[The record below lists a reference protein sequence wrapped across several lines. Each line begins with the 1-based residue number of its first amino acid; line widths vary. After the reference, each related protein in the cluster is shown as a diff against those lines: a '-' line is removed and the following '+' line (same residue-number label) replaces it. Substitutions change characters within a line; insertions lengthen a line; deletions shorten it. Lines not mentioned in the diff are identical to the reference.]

1 MPEPP
6 LTILSSSSSHLSKS
20 IGLDI
25 DGQLSYYLEQLN
37 LLLPQMHLQ
46 WLNTKTC
53 FALIDVNPV
62 GGSYQ
67 VLAQAS
73 TQQQMIENAAV
84 LVRALKR
91 GISYVEAIE
100 NKKQYADVMAELTTE
115 EEEEEIQEP

>member
-1 MPEPP
+1 
-6 LTILSSSSSHLSKS
+6 
-20 IGLDI
+20 LDI

-84 LVRALKR
+84 LVRVLKR
-91 GISYVEAIE
+91 AHASRF
-100 NKKQYADVMAELTTE
+100 KKYQEKLECEKAEK
-115 EEEEEIQEP
+115 